1 MMKSYLMFYVLVV
14 AVFSGGHAWAAS
26 NCNLSLQN
34 IRLENTGKNVT
45 YDIFEAGS
53 FALIQNH
60 LIDIKNN
67 SSDLTCDTVVLIQPK
82 QNFFAGSQ
90 RGQRLEY
97 QILSGR
103 NSASIYENGL
113 AMVVRNLKPKE
124 KRTLSYQ
131 LKFAAGQ
138 YVSHG
143 PYRNLFDYSAVE
155 FPLNRTNV
163 YDETAYDFQV
173 RVNKSAKISLWGTN
187 ERYQYTVDFGELETG
202 KTLQLAPQLLVQSTA
217 DYAIDFQS
225 ENHGHLRHRSGDS
238 TWDVDYDFF
247 VNHRPISLTAGG
259 HRSRF
264 RQPASAVGD
273 RYSMMF
279 RVGNVNSKP
288 AGQYE
293 DVITITVTPSLV
305 H

>member
-1 MMKSYLMFYVLVV
+1 MKLKPFLMLCAL
-14 AVFSGGHAWAAS
+14 AVFSGSPWAAP

-34 IRLENTGKNVT
+34 IRLENTGKNVI

-53 FALIQNH
+53 FSLIQNH

-82 QNFFAGSQ
+82 QNYFSGSQ

-97 QILSGR
+97 QILAAK
-103 NSASIYENGL
+103 NAASIYENGL
-113 AMVVRNLKPKE
+113 AIVVRNLKPKE

-131 LKFAAGQ
+131 LRFASGQ

-143 PYRNLFDYSAVE
+143 QYQNLFDYTAVE
-155 FPLNRTNV
+155 YPLNRTNIF
-163 YDETAYDFQV
+163 DETEHDFQV
-173 RVNKSAKISLWGTN
+173 RVNKTAKISLWGTN
-187 ERYQYTVDFGELETG
+187 DRHQYTVDFGELETG
-202 KTLQLAPQLLVQSTA
+202 KTLQIAPQLLVQSTA
-217 DYAIDFQS
+217 DYSIDFQS
-225 ENHGHLRHRSGDS
+225 ENYGHLRHRSGD
-238 TWDVDYDFF
+238 TKWDVDYDFF
-247 VNHRPISLTAGG
+247 VNNRSVPLAAGG
-259 HRSRF
+259 HSVSF

-279 RVGNVNSKP
+279 RIGNVRSKP